1 MRVVNENYE
10 TITEYD
16 LTKGYLVPTTLIKED
31 AQPID
36 NITKY
41 AWADDDYVA
50 AQMYLLN
57 PAEESADPEP
67 TLQER
72 VASLETEL
80 VAAKILLGV
89 D

>member
-16 LTKGYLVPTTLIKED
+16 LTKGYLFPTILIKED
-31 AQPID
+31 AKPID

-41 AWADDDYVA
+41 AWADDDYEA

-80 VAAKILLGV
+80 AAAKILLGV

>member
-31 AQPID
+31 AKPID

-41 AWADDDYVA
+41 AWADDDYEV

-57 PAEESADPEP
+57 PSEEIADPEP

-72 VASLETEL
+72 VASLEMEL
-80 VAAKILLGV
+80 AAAKILLGV